1 MKLEDGV
8 QTGIMLFMGA
18 AAGAV
23 SFTHVHDATVAAGQ
37 PSWVGWVNA
46 VTIELMALALGLEIR
61 RRRRTGGKKVKSV
74 MAMMFFFIALSLG
87 AQVLDA
93 QPTLVGWLAA
103 SVAALGFLALVKVV
117 LSRPAEEASAES
129 VGPLPAA
136 EPVPASVPVSERIPA
151 APVVV
156 TAPIDVPSLQVE
168 RPAVAAEPAP
178 GGPDWSNAFASFGEG
193 R

>member
-61 RRRRTGGKKVKSV
+61 RRRRAGGKKVKSV
-74 MAMMFFFIALSLG
+74 MAMMIFFIALSLG

-93 QPTLVGWLAA
+93 EPTPVGWLAA

-117 LSRPAEEASAES
+117 LTRPAEQVPAES
-129 VGPLPAA
+129 APVAETAAPAPVA
-136 EPVPASVPVSERIPA
+136 MPEPVYAQA
-151 APVVV
+151 APVASPEPV
-156 TAPIDVPSLQVE
+156 DVPSLQVG
-168 RPAVAAEPAP
+168 RPAVAAEPAA
-178 GGPDWSNAFASFGEG
+178 GQPDWANAFAFGEG

>member
-8 QTGIMLFMGA
+8 QTVIMLSMGV

-46 VTIELMALALGLEIR
+46 VTIELMVIALGLEVR
-61 RRRRTGGKKVKSV
+61 RRRRNGGHKVKSV
-74 MAMMFFFIALSLG
+74 MAMMMFFIALSLG

-93 QPTLVGWLAA
+93 EPTLVGWLAA
-103 SVAALGFLALVKVV
+103 SASALGFLTLVKVV
-117 LSRPAEEASAES
+117 LSRPAEQAPAGSDDAPAPSREPAYAQAA
-129 VGPLPAA
+129 PAA
-136 EPVPASVPVSERIPA
+136 TT
-151 APVVV
+151 APV
-156 TAPIDVPSLQVE
+156 DVPSLQVE
-168 RPAVAAEPAP
+168 RPAVAAEPAS
-178 GGPDWSNAFASFGEG
+178 GTPDWSSAFAFGEG

>member
-1 MKLEDGV
+1 MKWEDRI
-8 QTGIMLFMGA
+8 QTVIMLFMGA

-46 VTIELMALALGLEIR
+46 VTIELMAIALGLEIR
-61 RRRRTGGKKVKSV
+61 RRRRNGGHKVKSV
-74 MAMMFFFIALSLG
+74 TVMMVFFIALSLG

-93 QPTLVGWLAA
+93 EPTPVGWLAA

-117 LSRPAEEASAES
+117 LSRPAEAKRPRET
-129 VGPLPAA
+129 GQ
-136 EPVPASVPVSERIPA
+136 VPPRGPVSAPA
-151 APVVV
+151 HHEPAE
-156 TAPIDVPSLQVE
+156 PIDVVSTQVE
-168 RPAVAAEPAP
+168 QPAVTAEPAP
-178 GGPDWSNAFASFGEG
+178 TGLANAFAAFGNEG

>member
-1 MKLEDGV
+1 MKLEDTV

-46 VTIELMALALGLEIR
+46 VTIELKALALGLEIR
-61 RRRRTGGKKVKSV
+61 RRRRNGGKKVKSV

-93 QPTLVGWLAA
+93 EPTPVGWLAA

-117 LSRPAEEASAES
+117 LTRPAENAPAES
-129 VGPLPAA
+129 VASAPNLEPAA
-136 EPVPASVPVSERIPA
+136 EADWSQVAPA
-151 APVVV
+151 ASSE
-156 TAPIDVPSLQVE
+156 PIDVPSLQTE
-168 RPAVAAEPAP
+168 RPAVTAEPVQ
-178 GGPDWSNAFASFGEG
+178 PDWSNAFAAFGEG

>member
-1 MKLEDGV
+1 MKWEDRT
-8 QTGIMLFMGA
+8 QTVIMLFMGV

-61 RRRRTGGKKVKSV
+61 RRRRSGGKKVKSV
-74 MAMMFFFIALSLG
+74 MAMMMFFIALSLG

-93 QPTLVGWLAA
+93 EPTPVGWLAA

-117 LSRPAEEASAES
+117 LTRPAEAKSASGSGQAEH
-129 VGPLPAA
+129 AR
-136 EPVPASVPVSERIPA
+136 PVPAPQPVSE
-151 APVVV
+151 
-156 TAPIDVPSLQVE
+156 PIDVASTVVE
-168 RPAVAAEPAP
+168 PQAVTAEPASV
-178 GGPDWSNAFASFGEG
+178 DDAFAALASFGEG

>member
-1 MKLEDGV
+1 MKLENGV

-61 RRRRTGGKKVKSV
+61 RRRRDGGKKVKSV
-74 MAMMFFFIALSLG
+74 MAMMMFFIALSLG

-93 QPTLVGWLAA
+93 EPTPVGWLAA

-117 LSRPAEEASAES
+117 LSRPAEDVEATEGTEADA
-129 VGPLPAA
+129 PRTAPA
-136 EPVPASVPVSERIPA
+136 PA
-151 APVVV
+151 APAVV
-156 TAPIDVPSLQVE
+156 AEPIDVVSTMVE
-168 RPAVAAEPAP
+168 PPAVTAEPAAAQ
-178 GGPDWSNAFASFGEG
+178 PDWSNAFAAFGEG

>member
-1 MKLEDGV
+1 MKPTWEDRV
-8 QTGIMLFMGA
+8 QAVIMLFMGA

-46 VTIELMALALGLEIR
+46 VTIELMAIALGLEIR
-61 RRRRTGGKKVKSV
+61 RRRRSGGHKVKSV
-74 MAMMFFFIALSLG
+74 AAMMMFFIVLSLG

-93 QPTLVGWLAA
+93 EPTPVGWLAA

-117 LSRPAEEASAES
+117 LSRPAAAKATDEASAS
-129 VGPLPAA
+129 APVPPVAPSDDPASERGLIDVASTVVEPPAVTATA
-136 EPVPASVPVSERIPA
+136 EPDLSS
-151 APVVV
+151 
-156 TAPIDVPSLQVE
+156 
-168 RPAVAAEPAP
+168 
-178 GGPDWSNAFASFGEG
+178 AFASFGQN

>member
-1 MKLEDGV
+1 MKLENGV

-61 RRRRTGGKKVKSV
+61 RRRRDGGKKVKSV
-74 MAMMFFFIALSLG
+74 MAMMMFFIALSLG

-93 QPTLVGWLAA
+93 EPTPVGWLAA

-117 LSRPAEEASAES
+117 LSRPAESMDTPEDTEVDA
-129 VGPLPAA
+129 PR
-136 EPVPASVPVSERIPA
+136 PVPAPA
-151 APVVV
+151 APAAV
-156 TAPIDVPSLQVE
+156 AEPIDITSTVVE
-168 RPAVAAEPAP
+168 PPAVTAEPAAAP
-178 GGPDWSNAFASFGEG
+178 PDWSNAFANFGEG

>member
-8 QTGIMLFMGA
+8 QTVIMLSMGV

-46 VTIELMALALGLEIR
+46 VTIELMVIALGLEVR
-61 RRRRTGGKKVKSV
+61 RRRRNGGHKVKSV
-74 MAMMFFFIALSLG
+74 MAMMMFFIALSLG

-93 QPTLVGWLAA
+93 EPTLVGWLAA
-103 SVAALGFLALVKVV
+103 SASALGFLTLVKVV
-117 LSRPAEEASAES
+117 LSRPAEQVPAES
-129 VGPLPAA
+129 ADAAPAPSR
-136 EPVPASVPVSERIPA
+136 EPVYAPA
-151 APVVV
+151 APVASA
-156 TAPIDVPSLQVE
+156 APVDVPSLQVE
-168 RPAVAAEPAP
+168 RPAVTAEPAQ
-178 GGPDWSNAFASFGEG
+178 PDFANAFASFGES

>member
-1 MKLEDGV
+1 MKWEDRI
-8 QTGIMLFMGA
+8 QTVIMLFMGA

-46 VTIELMALALGLEIR
+46 VTIELMAIALGLEIR
-61 RRRRTGGKKVKSV
+61 RRRRSGGHKVKSV
-74 MAMMFFFIALSLG
+74 TVMMVFFIALSLG

-93 QPTLVGWLAA
+93 ERSVVGWLAA

-117 LSRPAEEASAES
+117 LSRPTEAKSAGQTEQAEPEP
-129 VGPLPAA
+129 VR
-136 EPVPASVPVSERIPA
+136 PVPAPHVEA
-151 APVVV
+151 E
-156 TAPIDVPSLQVE
+156 PIDVASTVIDK
-168 RPAVAAEPAP
+168 PAVAAEPASV
-178 GGPDWSNAFASFGEG
+178 DDAFAAFASFGEG